1 MIQYKT
7 VIKKFAAHG
16 EKTGWTYIEISA
28 KIAEKLLP
36 DNKKSFRVKGKLD
49 DFEFAGMALLP
60 MGGGDFI
67 MALKADVRKKIKKSK
82 GAVLTVTLQLDSSPV
97 KFNAE
102 LLECLADEPAALT
115 FFNGL
120 PAGHRKYFSNWIE
133 SAKTDGTKTKR
144 IAQTVN
150 ALSRK
155 QHYGQMI
162 VAMKSEKELLK
173 S

>member
-7 VIKKFAAHG
+7 VIKKFAAQG
-16 EKTGWTYIEISA
+16 EKTGWTYIDVPA
-28 KIAEKLLP
+28 KTAQKLLP
-36 DNKKSFRVKGKLD
+36 DNKRSFRVKGKLD

-82 GAVLTVTLQLDSSPV
+82 GAILTVTLQLDSSPV

-102 LLECLADEPAALT
+102 LLECLADEPEAFS
-115 FFNGL
+115 FFNEL

-133 SAKTDGTKTKR
+133 SAKTEVTKTKR

-150 ALSRK
+150 ALSLK

-162 VAMKSEKELLK
+162 RAQTDKNKN
-173 S
+173 